1 MTLQI
6 KEDMLINTR
15 FVRKLRMDK
24 GWTQRQL
31 AEACDMSR
39 QQIGYI
45 ERGETGTH
53 WATLL
58 VILQR
63 LGWNIRIEKNA
74 EYEFYQVK
82 GNRP

>member
-6 KEDMLINTR
+6 KDDILINTK
-15 FVRKLRMDK
+15 FIRKLRIEK
-24 GWTQRQL
+24 GWSQRQL

-53 WATLL
+53 WATLM

-63 LGWNIRIEKNA
+63 LGWNVRIEK
-74 EYEFYQVK
+74 ESEPTIYEIVEK
-82 GNRP
+82 